1 MYNIFFSKHFLAK
14 HRHMQQLC
22 DALANISEGT
32 ELHVHTNKETYY
44 NAQFVQ
50 LDTAAKTLTVVVD
63 PFYEN
68 GGKFMTIRCRDVVAV
83 EFPADAL
90 VAATQQQKTTIGM
103 TKTDDE
109 DE

>member
-22 DALANISEGT
+22 DALANVSEGT

-44 NAQFVQ
+44 NAHFVQ
-50 LDTAAKTLTVVVD
+50 LDAATKTLTIIVD

-68 GGKFMTIRCRDVVAV
+68 GGKRMTIHCRDVVAV
-83 EFPADAL
+83 ELPTQSL
-90 VAATQQQKTTIGM
+90 VAATQEQTTTIGM

>member
-22 DALANISEGT
+22 DALANVSEGT

-44 NAQFVQ
+44 NAHFVQ
-50 LDTAAKTLTVVVD
+50 LDTTTKTLTVVVD

-68 GGKFMTIRCRDVVAV
+68 GGKYMTIHCRDVVAV
-83 EFPADAL
+83 EFPTQSL
-90 VAATQQQKTTIGM
+90 VAATKQ